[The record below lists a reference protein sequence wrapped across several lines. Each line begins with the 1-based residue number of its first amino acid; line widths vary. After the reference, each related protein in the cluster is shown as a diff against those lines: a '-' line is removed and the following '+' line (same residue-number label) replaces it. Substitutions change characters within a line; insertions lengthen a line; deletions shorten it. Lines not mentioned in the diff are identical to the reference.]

1 MACDQAAPGP
11 HSDCVMLA
19 VEGLGLPVT
28 AGPSALPWSG
38 GPTAGSMLVFVAE
51 RERLRYL
58 GDLGRSPGGPS
69 TLRSLTRR
77 LLQERLSSPVGALFD
92 VEGYLVINPVHS
104 CYRRDPAATPCPAP
118 EPFLADDPP
127 TAEGIL
133 LSSRGSTV
141 DLEPAVAGLD
151 PSRTVTAGHPGDA
164 ARACLRLP
172 AGRGCHGLHGR
183 RRSLGG
189 RCPIQPRIA
198 RPGPSSRDLRRAHV
212 NSADAD
218 IARAVRRRP
227 RPRARAEGA
236 EDARFHAEHP
246 RCVGLVSAA
255 WPSCRTVCRC
265 RGSAAPTTTTLS
277 GPPRARARASRAPTA
292 GRSPTSTSP
301 TCRCSAATPPSPS
314 SASSPSASP
323 RATSSSCRP
332 RIRSSCP
339 RSSDAVTACRC
350 GSTHSRPAR
359 RTRRRSASR
368 GSSPVA
374 TRS

>member
-1 MACDQAAPGP
+1 MILPPRLTREALTAGVLDGSLSGQLVFIDGQLEAIPIACDQAAPGP

-92 VEGYLVINPVHS
+92 VEGYLVVNPVHS

-151 PSRTVTAGHPGDA
+151 PSRTVTAGAFLVTLPPA
-164 ARACLRLP
+164 SAC
-172 AGRGCHGLHGR
+172 
-183 RRSLGG
+183 
-189 RCPIQPRIA
+189 
-198 RPGPSSRDLRRAHV
+198 RPGEVA
-212 NSADAD
+212 ADCTAD
-218 IARAVRRRP
+218 GVRWVVVARYDPDRSVRAVIP
-227 RPRARAEGA
+227 
-236 EDARFHAEHP
+236 
-246 RCVGLVSAA
+246 
-255 WPSCRTVCRC
+255 
-265 RGSAAPTTTTLS
+265 
-277 GPPRARARASRAPTA
+277 
-292 GRSPTSTSP
+292 
-301 TCRCSAATPPSPS
+301 
-314 SASSPSASP
+314 
-323 RATSSSCRP
+323 
-332 RIRSSCP
+332 
-339 RSSDAVTACRC
+339 
-350 GSTHSRPAR
+350 
-359 RTRRRSASR
+359 
-368 GSSPVA
+368 
-374 TRS
+374 